1 MKLIFALILLL
12 TCSVLTPVY
21 GDEPPGGEKKKGR
34 FEIGLPMAD
43 GVMLSTEIF
52 LPKKN
57 GKVPAVLVRTPY
69 GKSSDEWM
77 GKPFNMFGIAVV
89 LQDVRGKNKSGGEFY
104 PFLNERSDGL
114 QTLKWIRE
122 QPWSDGT
129 VAGWGG
135 SYVGFTQWA
144 ISDSLDFLTP
154 LLTGANL
161 YDFVY
166 PDSMFSLHTAVIWG
180 FINASQTTNTIA
192 PEKLAEAMKILPLSA
207 ADDSTVKDIPFYDDW
222 LLHEK
227 YDSYWQKMNFR
238 GMTKSPFIS
247 IAGWYDIFLKTQ
259 IEDFEAICESGNQGG
274 RLIIGPWCHGN
285 QGEKNEYG
293 GLKKTGKPAL
303 IFKYAK
309 GYLKGREIKLTSPFK
324 DEKYNFFIMERNEYI
339 GSDVWPP
346 KETCTVPYYLGPSG
360 YIGKEKYNESGILQY
375 DYSPSDPY
383 PSIGG
388 TILGDAVGP
397 ARQNTNTGRKDQLA
411 FEMNITDKPLTL
423 LGPVTATL
431 WLSSDVPC
439 TEFIVGIQDVFP
451 DGKIINIQEG
461 GAKVRFES
469 TQPEKKEISVWATG
483 YQLNTGHKLRVIIT
497 SGWFPRFNRS
507 LNSCEPIFSANVIV
521 NAHQK
526 ILYGGDTPSS
536 VNLPVYKTNSK
547 DKKTDQL
554 K

>member
-1 MKLIFALILLL
+1 MKLIFILILFLIY
-12 TCSVLTPVY
+12 SSFTPVS
-21 GDEPPGGEKKKGR
+21 GDDLSKDDNKKGR
-34 FEIGLPMAD
+34 IEINLPMAD
-43 GVMLSTEIF
+43 GALLSTEIF
-52 LPKKN
+52 LPNKK

-77 GKPFNMFGIAVV
+77 GKAFKMFGIAVV

-104 PFLNERSDGL
+104 PFMNERSDGL

-144 ISDSLDFLTP
+144 ISDSLNFLTP

-161 YDFVY
+161 YDFAF
-166 PDSMFSLHTAVIWG
+166 PDSLFSLHTAVVWG
-180 FINASQTTNTIA
+180 FLNASQTANTI
-192 PEKLAEAMKILPLSA
+192 PSQKLTDAMKILPLSVS
-207 ADDSTVKDIPFYDDW
+207 DDSTIKDIPFIDDW
-222 LLHEK
+222 LIHEK

-238 GMTKSPFIS
+238 GITKSPFIS

-259 IEDFEAICESGNQGG
+259 IDDFEALSTNGNKGG

-293 GLKKTGKPAL
+293 GQKKTGKPSL

-309 GYLKGREIKLTSPFK
+309 NYLKGKELKLTSPFK
-324 DEKYNFFIMERNEYI
+324 DDKYNLFIMERNEYI

-346 KETCTVPYYLGPSG
+346 KETNTVPYYLGPSG
-360 YIGKEKYNESGILQY
+360 YLGRTKYNGNGNLQY
-375 DYSPSDPY
+375 EYSPSDPY

-397 ARQNTNTGRKDQLA
+397 ARQNANIDRKDQLV

-423 LGPVTATL
+423 LGPVSATL

-439 TEFIVGIQDVFP
+439 TDFIVGIQDVFP

-469 TQPEKKEISVWATG
+469 TQCIKKEISVWATG
-483 YQLNTGHKLRVIIT
+483 YQLNTGHKLRIIIA
-497 SGWFPRFNRS
+497 SSWFPRFNRS
-507 LNSCEPIFSANVIV
+507 LNSCEPIYSANVIV

-526 ILYGGDTPSS
+526 VWFGNDTPSS
-536 VNLPVYKTNSK
+536 VNLPVYKTASK
-547 DKKTDQL
+547 D
-554 K
+554 

>member
-1 MKLIFALILLL
+1 MKLLFVPILFLIYSLF
-12 TCSVLTPVY
+12 TPVL
-21 GDEPPGGEKKKGR
+21 GDEPSKVDNKKGR
-34 FEIGLPMAD
+34 IEINLPMTD
-43 GVMLSTEIF
+43 GVLLSTEIF
-52 LPKKN
+52 LPGKK

-77 GKPFNMFGIAVV
+77 GKAFKLFGIAVV
-89 LQDVRGKNKSGGEFY
+89 LQDVRGKYKSGGEFY
-104 PFLNERSDGL
+104 PFMNERADGL

-122 QPWSDGT
+122 QPWSNGT

-144 ISDSLDFLTP
+144 ISDSLNFLTP

-161 YDFVY
+161 YDFTF
-166 PDSMFSLHTAVIWG
+166 PDSLFSLHTAVVWG
-180 FINASQTTNTIA
+180 FQNASQTSNTI
-192 PEKLAEAMKILPLSA
+192 PPQKLVEAMKILPLSVS
-207 ADDSTVKDIPFYDDW
+207 DDSTIKDIQFVNDW

-238 GMTKSPFIS
+238 GITKSPLIS

-259 IEDFEAICESGNQGG
+259 IADFEALSANGNKGG
-274 RLIIGPWCHGN
+274 RLIIGPFCHGN

-293 GLKKTGKPAL
+293 GQKKTGKPSL
-303 IFKYAK
+303 IYKYTK
-309 GYLKGREIKLTSPFK
+309 GYLKGKGLKLTSPFK
-324 DEKYNFFIMERNEYI
+324 DEKYNLFIMERNEYI
-339 GSDVWPP
+339 GSNVWPP
-346 KETCTVPYYLGPSG
+346 KETSTVPYYLGPSG
-360 YIGKEKYNESGILQY
+360 YLGKMKYDGTGNLSY
-375 DYSPSDPY
+375 DYTPSDPY

-397 ARQNTNTGRKDQLA
+397 ARQNPNTDRKDQLV
-411 FEMNITDKPLTL
+411 FEMNITNKPLAL

-439 TEFIVGIQDVFP
+439 TDFIVGIQDVFP

-461 GAKVRFES
+461 GAKVRFGS
-469 TQPEKKEISVWATG
+469 VQPEKKEISVWATG

-497 SGWFPRFNRS
+497 SSWFPRFNRS

-526 ILYGGDTPSS
+526 IWFGGDTPSS
-536 VNLPVYKTNSK
+536 VNLPVYKT
-547 DKKTDQL
+547 DFKK
-554 K
+554 